1 MGVTER
7 RARHKEALRQQILE
21 AAREVFVTE
30 GYENV
35 SMRKIAEKIE
45 YSPTTIYLYFKDK
58 ADLLN
63 CLCEEIFARLGAVL
77 EKIFLEEA
85 DPVAKL
91 KRGMRAYVDFG
102 IENPNDYRV
111 AFMINVGQRGD
122 PAEQPATWKAYGF
135 LRSTVEACI
144 QSGHFRP
151 LDPETATQTMW
162 SAAHGITSLL
172 IIHHEFPWADR
183 NQLIGLVIEASVRG
197 LSA

>member
-30 GYENV
+30 GYESV

-63 CLCEEIFARLGAVL
+63 CLCEEIFTRLGEVI
-77 EKIFLEEA
+77 ERIFLEEG

-91 KRGMRAYVDFG
+91 RKGMRAYVDFG

-111 AFMINVGQRGD
+111 AFLINIGQRGD
-122 PAEQPATWKAYGF
+122 PAEQPVTWKVYGL
-135 LRSTVEACI
+135 LRSTVDACI
-144 QSGHFRP
+144 QSGSFRP
-151 LDPETATQTMW
+151 VELETATQALW
-162 SAAHGITSLL
+162 SATHGITSLL
-172 IIHHEFPWADR
+172 IIHNAFPWAEKD
-183 NQLIGLVIEASVRG
+183 QVIDLVIDATVRG